1 VEQVSKTAGGVLPGD
16 DHYSV
21 PGGVLEMSKKWS
33 YFAAASL
40 MVGYLLISH
49 GAPMLAVVAGI
60 AGVASYLR
68 RTSAIT

>member
-1 VEQVSKTAGGVLPGD
+1 
-16 DHYSV
+16 
-21 PGGVLEMSKKWS
+21 MSKKWS

-49 GAPMLAVVAGI
+49 GAPLLAVVAGI